1 MADDAF
7 AVVCSDSII
16 KNPRGQSLFVV
27 RYDPPS
33 KTTTVARLFFHH
45 GLGDH
50 CGRYGKV
57 FRRMAAAG
65 VIVHS
70 MDAHNHGK
78 SDSMAPNDRA
88 FIASFDHFVDDYAL
102 LIDSVRTEI
111 EGTDATR
118 LPSFVGGHSTGGLI
132 SAWLVLRPGQQA
144 RWAGL
149 LLHSPVLDVQ
159 WNVSLTIQ
167 SYIGRLLGWL
177 MPRARVVAAVK
188 VEDISPDPAVRDE
201 YLKDPLATKGAVCAG
216 TACVILDAFVAIG
229 PRAKDFTL
237 PIYCG
242 FGTLDRITSLPA
254 AKRWLAR
261 VGSTDATLK
270 EFEGGYHEL
279 LMGPEWADASDT
291 MVAWMRERAKQ

>member
-1 MADDAF
+1 MTEDAS
-7 AVVCSDSII
+7 ASCSVCSDTII
-16 KNPRGQSLFVV
+16 KNPRGQSLFIV
-27 RYDPPS
+27 RCDPPA
-33 KTTTVARLFFHH
+33 KTKPVARLFFHH

-50 CGRYGKV
+50 CGRYDKV

-88 FIASFDHFVDDYAL
+88 FVESFDHFVDDFAL
-102 LIDSVRTEI
+102 LVDSVRTEI

-118 LPSFVGGHSTGGLI
+118 LPSF
-132 SAWLVLRPGQQA
+132 A
-144 RWAGL
+144 REWSGL
-149 LLHSPVLDVQ
+149 LLHSPVLDME

-167 SYIGRLLGWL
+167 FYIGRLLSWL

-188 VEDISPDPAVRDE
+188 VDDMSPDPAVREE
-201 YLKDPLATKGAVCAG
+201 YLKDPLTTKGAICAG
-216 TACVILDAFVAIG
+216 TACAIMDAFVAIG

-242 FGTLDRITSLPA
+242 FGTVDRITSLPA

-261 VGSTDATLK
+261 VGGEDVTLK
-270 EFEGGYHEL
+270 EFEEGYHEL
-279 LMGPEWADASDT
+279 LAGPEWADASDA
-291 MVAWMRERAKQ
+291 MVAWILERAK